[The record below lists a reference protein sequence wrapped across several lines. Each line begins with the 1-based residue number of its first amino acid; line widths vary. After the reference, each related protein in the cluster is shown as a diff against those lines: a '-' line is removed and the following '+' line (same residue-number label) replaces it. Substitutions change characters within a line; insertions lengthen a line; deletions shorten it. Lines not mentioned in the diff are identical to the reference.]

1 MSEEGKGHAFSPAD
15 LVKYAMDKPVGA
27 ARAALRIALSDT
39 DVVPDAIIDD
49 LQDDMERNQD
59 KLQTVAAALS
69 KSPTSL
75 LSMMPNEVKVRQLNI
90 DLNC

>member
-1 MSEEGKGHAFSPAD
+1 MSEEGQDHAFSPAD

-39 DVVPDAIIDD
+39 DVAPEVIIED
-49 LQDDMERNQD
+49 LNDDMERNQD
-59 KLQTVAAALS
+59 KLKVVAAALS

-75 LSMMPNEVKVRQLNI
+75 LSMMPNNVKVRQLKR